1 MKIKMKIYKLKKV
14 KKRNK
19 KEEAMMRNLRCPVLC
34 LALEKEKRRKRK
46 I

>member
-1 MKIKMKIYKLKKV
+1 MKKKMKICKLKKV

-19 KEEAMMRNLRCPVLC
+19 KEEPMMRNLRCPVIC

-46 I
+46 M